1 MRRDGTLERHA
12 VVTTLPLRTGDVI
25 RIRTGNGGGFGPP
38 AERARERVLEDL
50 RDGLVS
56 SEVAAAVY
64 GVEA

>member
-1 MRRDGTLERHA
+1 M
-12 VVTTLPLRTGDVI
+12 I

-38 AERARERVLEDL
+38 SERARERVLEDL